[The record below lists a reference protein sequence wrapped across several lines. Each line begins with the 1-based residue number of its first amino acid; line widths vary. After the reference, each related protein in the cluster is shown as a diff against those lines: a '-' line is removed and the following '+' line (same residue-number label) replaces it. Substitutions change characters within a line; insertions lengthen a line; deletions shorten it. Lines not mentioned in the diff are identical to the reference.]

1 MKALREF
8 LIVILSMF
16 LVGSITCLGVLI
28 SFKNIV
34 NTSFVSAVAE
44 TMLMEQTGM
53 SKEDKE
59 KIEESIDKIKS
70 YDGTQDVIDSFFDD
84 VNNSKD
90 GNIVVSDETIDKF
103 IKALEDNKKDLINLG
118 VKEED
123 IDNLIKEVKDPK
135 NREELQKGINESY
148 KELSLDSN
156 ESSSINL
163 IKTYGSI
170 VSPETITKMG
180 LSIAVLVMLIGF
192 LSWSPYKWIRP
203 TSISTIIAGINLLA
217 LYFGIDAIIKMV
229 TSENGVNFDVD
240 TSVLKSLSWS
250 IFIGGIVA
258 LVVYIVINAIVKRRK
273 NALAGNNNMTLNDI
287 PAEVHFGNPNN
298 KTIVKTE
305 TTTETRIIKND
316 MPVDDA
322 SVTPEK
328 FCSACGGGLP
338 KDAKVC
344 SHCGAPLE

>member
-16 LVGSITCLGVLI
+16 LVGTITCLGVLI

-84 VNNSKD
+84 V
-90 GNIVVSDETIDKF
+90 
-103 IKALEDNKKDLINLG
+103 
-118 VKEED
+118 KEED

-148 KELSLDSN
+148 QELSLDSN

-180 LSIAVLVMLIGF
+180 VSIAVLVMLIGF

-217 LYFGIDAIIKMV
+217 IYFGIDAIIKMV

-250 IFIGGIVA
+250 IFIGGIAA

-322 SVTPEK
+322 SVAPEK
-328 FCSACGGGLP
+328 FCSA
-338 KDAKVC
+338 
-344 SHCGAPLE
+344 